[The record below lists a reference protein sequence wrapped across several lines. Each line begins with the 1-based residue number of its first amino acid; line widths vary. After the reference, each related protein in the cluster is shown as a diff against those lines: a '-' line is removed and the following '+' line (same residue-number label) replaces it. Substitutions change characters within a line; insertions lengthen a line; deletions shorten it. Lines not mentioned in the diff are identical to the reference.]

1 MSKLAASIYAAVVI
15 IVASLAAVSAF
26 LAAAAGLGYATH
38 RLFPAVDVGA
48 GAIMAAVALG
58 TMALGTMV
66 LVSFHPNKKPAISI
80 PQELLDQI
88 AEEGGM
94 DLDEDQEEDVE
105 DRESAPAYIRR
116 IEFESTPKRS
126 RRRRRF

>member
-48 GAIMAAVALG
+48 GAITAAVALG
-58 TMALGTMV
+58 TMV
-66 LVSFHPNKKPAISI
+66 LVFFHPNKRSAISI
-80 PQELLDQI
+80 SEEILDQI

-94 DLDEDQEEDVE
+94 DMDDDEDEGIEEGEFD
-105 DRESAPAYIRR
+105 PGFIRR
-116 IEFESTPKRS
+116 TDFVSTPKRS
-126 RRRRRF
+126 RRRRRS